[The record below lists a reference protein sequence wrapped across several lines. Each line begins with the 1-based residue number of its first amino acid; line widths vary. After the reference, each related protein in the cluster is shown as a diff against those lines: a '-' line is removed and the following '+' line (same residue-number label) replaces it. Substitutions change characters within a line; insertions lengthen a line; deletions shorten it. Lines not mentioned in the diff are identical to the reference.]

1 MATNI
6 DPVQSSLHFSAIN
19 TNNPTAEKSKKKT
32 NVVASRFLDLVKQE
46 ESELSSEISKDL
58 AQEIKGMTSQEAIV
72 HLKDKVDIAGD
83 KLKSVPTPDSFLE
96 YKKALS
102 NFVQY
107 VLQHSY
113 EVEKTTQEIKA
124 SRRNNYRKQTKEYV
138 VVRVVDEK
146 LEQLASELLYN
157 HKDKIGLANRI
168 NEISGILV
176 DLMW

>member
-6 DPVQSSLHFSAIN
+6 DPIQSSLHFSAIN

-46 ESELSSEISKDL
+46 ERENSPENTKDL
-58 AQEIKGMTSQEAIV
+58 AQEIKGMTSQEAVV

-83 KLKSVPTPDSFLE
+83 KLKSVPTPDTFLE

-107 VLQHSY
+107 VLQQSY

-124 SRRNNYRKQTKEYV
+124 SRHNNYRKQTKEYV
-138 VVRVVDEK
+138 VVRVIDEK
-146 LEQLASELLYN
+146 LDQLASELLFN

-168 NEISGILV
+168 DEISGILV